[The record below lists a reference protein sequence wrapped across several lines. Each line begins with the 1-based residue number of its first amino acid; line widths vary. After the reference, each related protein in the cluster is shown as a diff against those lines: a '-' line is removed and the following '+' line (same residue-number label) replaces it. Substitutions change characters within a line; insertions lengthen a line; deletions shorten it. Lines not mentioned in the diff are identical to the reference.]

1 MIQSPPRIR
10 LIFSRVCTLTFSW
23 ILLLLSPKGVW
34 SLFFLFMSSTT
45 VLVHV
50 LPVFPLNHG
59 ALSDCSACQ
68 PVFPFIHPSL
78 PPEVSRTQEMIKLL
92 PSLNSSPGV
101 CKIKGILPPHD
112 TQDCAIWSHPPL
124 SLVFPPCNYS
134 PVSPKRTNFSKNA
147 LYFHTSL
154 QRKTS
159 AILLC

>member
-1 MIQSPPRIR
+1 
-10 LIFSRVCTLTFSW
+10 
-23 ILLLLSPKGVW
+23 
-34 SLFFLFMSSTT
+34 
-45 VLVHV
+45 
-50 LPVFPLNHG
+50 
-59 ALSDCSACQ
+59 
-68 PVFPFIHPSL
+68 
-78 PPEVSRTQEMIKLL
+78 MIKLL

-159 AILLC
+159 AHDRTWQQALLPEGKGRLPVIGGIMSAWLISYHGNQQRGMPLTAPLIRTLTSWGLEHVCRNVSQVSRV